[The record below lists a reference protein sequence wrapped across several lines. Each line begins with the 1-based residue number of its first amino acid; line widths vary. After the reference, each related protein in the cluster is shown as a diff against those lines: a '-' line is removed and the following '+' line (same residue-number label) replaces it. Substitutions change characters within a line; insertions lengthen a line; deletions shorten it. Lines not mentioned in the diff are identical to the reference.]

1 MPPHPILHR
10 NLGPLQNI
18 NKLFINIVEQMLM
31 DKPDNPVVYICSYLK
46 KEYPEAF
53 SVVEGDKAKVQET
66 IDPLS
71 DDEDDEDDD
80 DVVDELPPMKARPAG
95 RHGGAGRRVSVSA
108 GVFDHRSLMASQ
120 FKAPINKKSD
130 DAADGI
136 RKILQ
141 NSLLF
146 GHLDSTQM
154 QTVVDAMFS
163 KKFSNGDCIIEQ
175 GDTNADAY
183 FVLNEGSA
191 EVLKDGEKI
200 VEYEAGSHAARF
212 GYSMFFVCAIAPP
225 FSLTLF
231 PFPCFQGFG
240 ELALMYNAPRA
251 ATVRATS
258 DVTVWALDRD
268 TFKQIIVATT
278 IAKRENHKMFLSK
291 CPLLQSLDDN
301 ERSTIADALQEVP
314 QKAGDMIITQGEPGH
329 DFYIIKSGKVVCI
342 KDGKEVLQLD
352 TGCYFGEIA
361 LITNQNRQA
370 SVKALEDTILLK
382 LGRKTFQRVMGPLT
396 EILKRNLSHYSQ
408 VMSAHAV

>member
-1 MPPHPILHR
+1 MSAIAHYPAALSSLP
-10 NLGPLQNI
+10 QNI

-80 DVVDELPPMKARPAG
+80 DVVDELPPMRARPAG

-225 FSLTLF
+225 LLIYSF
-231 PFPCFQGFG
+231 PSHVSRASASSRSCTTRH
-240 ELALMYNAPRA
+240 APRPCGQRRTSPCGPWTGIRSSRSSWPRRSRSA
-251 ATVRATS
+251 KTTKCFSASARCCKAWTTTSGARSQTRCRRSRTRPAT
-258 DVTVWALDRD
+258 
-268 TFKQIIVATT
+268 
-278 IAKRENHKMFLSK
+278 
-291 CPLLQSLDDN
+291 
-301 ERSTIADALQEVP
+301 
-314 QKAGDMIITQGEPGH
+314 
-329 DFYIIKSGKVVCI
+329 
-342 KDGKEVLQLD
+342 
-352 TGCYFGEIA
+352 
-361 LITNQNRQA
+361 
-370 SVKALEDTILLK
+370 
-382 LGRKTFQRVMGPLT
+382 
-396 EILKRNLSHYSQ
+396 
-408 VMSAHAV
+408 

>member
-1 MPPHPILHR
+1 MSAIAHYPAALSFLP
-10 NLGPLQNI
+10 QNI

-80 DVVDELPPMKARPAG
+80 DVVDELPPMRARPAG

-120 FKAPINKKSD
+120 FKAPMNKKSD

-200 VEYEAGSHAARF
+200 VEYEAGSHA
-212 GYSMFFVCAIAPP
+212 
-225 FSLTLF
+225 
-231 PFPCFQGFG
+231 GFG

-329 DFYIIKSGKVVCI
+329 DFYIIKTGKVVCI

-370 SVKALEDTILLK
+370 SVKALEDTVLLK

-396 EILKRNLSHYSQ
+396 DILKRNLSHYSQ